1 MDRVTTDSWI
11 AKPSDSEIEVLFE
24 KYGAPRLRDIVEN
37 VSLTKFNRARRNL
50 PYKGHVILIT
60 IRKSGDLVFIRE
72 TGTEEWA
79 VPHGTIY
86 QNETVEDAVFREAQE
101 ETGLTVGIRELV
113 SLDRTRLLC
122 GYNAMELWIFTFIV
136 DEKKGILNPTDKV
149 EIIEIKSCK
158 YIPKKLDRYMIIH
171 EIPSILVSLGYNPM
185 IP

>member
-1 MDRVTTDSWI
+1 MDRITTDSWT
-11 AKPSDSEIEVLFE
+11 AKPSDSEIEALFK
-24 KYGAPRLRDIVEN
+24 KYGAPRLRDIFEN

-50 PYKGHVILIT
+50 PYKGHVIFIT
-60 IRKSGDLVFIRE
+60 FRKNGDLVFIRE

-79 VPHGTIY
+79 VPHGTIS

-122 GYNAMELWIFTFIV
+122 GHNAMELWIFTFIV
-136 DEKKGILNPTDKV
+136 DEKKGILNPTDKA

-158 YIPKKLDRYMIIH
+158 YIPKKLDHYMIKH
-171 EIPSILVSLGYNPM
+171 EIPSILASLGHHPM